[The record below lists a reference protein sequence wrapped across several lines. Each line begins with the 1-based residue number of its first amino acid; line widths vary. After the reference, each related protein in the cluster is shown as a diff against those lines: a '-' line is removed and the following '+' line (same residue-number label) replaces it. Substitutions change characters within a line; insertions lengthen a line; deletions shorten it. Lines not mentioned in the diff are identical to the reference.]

1 MASIGMSKA
10 KANFNKHIII
20 CCGIIVLNKVQEK
33 EEEEELYMILR
44 KIIDPMIDGA

>member
-10 KANFNKHIII
+10 TANFNKHIII

-33 EEEEELYMILR
+33 EEEELYMILH